1 MRSSAIATA
10 VALVALASPVAGAR
24 AAITPI
30 DGDAKRVCVYSA
42 HRQSVLREF
51 ERLVGRD
58 VDCVLVYNDA
68 APDWAGWESPWYLTH
83 RDPDLNWSG
92 WATAAGHDRQL
103 IITQNLFPA
112 SENTKDWRQAGA
124 RGDYDEHA
132 RTLAR
137 NLVAAGVGS
146 AVIRLAHEANGDW
159 YPDSIG
165 STDAEFDL
173 WRQFWRRTVLAMRS
187 VPGANFRF
195 DWCVNGGYRAIPLD
209 KYYPGDDVVDFVGID
224 AYDAGVPAGVDRWN
238 AVYNRR
244 SGIREVLEFA
254 KAHGKPLSIPEWG
267 VGPANVAFA
276 GGDNPTYVNGIASVV
291 ERNPVAYQSYFYAHD
306 WATQLATGP
315 LSLAAYRAH
324 FGADAGAEPAGLAAP
339 AGTNGDAVPAASPA
353 PVAGAPLPTTAAVAR
368 PPVKAKAKAAKPAR
382 KRARTRRK
390 RRTVR
395 VVRRRAARRAATLGR
410 R

>member
-1 MRSSAIATA
+1 M
-10 VALVALASPVAGAR
+10 PAGA
-24 AAITPI
+24 
-30 DGDAKRVCVYSA
+30 
-42 HRQSVLREF
+42 
-51 ERLVGRD
+51 
-58 VDCVLVYNDA
+58 
-68 APDWAGWESPWYLTH
+68 
-83 RDPDLNWSG
+83 
-92 WATAAGHDRQL
+92 
-103 IITQNLFPA
+103 
-112 SENTKDWRQAGA
+112 
-124 RGDYDEHA
+124 
-132 RTLAR
+132 
-137 NLVAAGVGS
+137 
-146 AVIRLAHEANGDW
+146 
-159 YPDSIG
+159 
-165 STDAEFDL
+165 
-173 WRQFWRRTVLAMRS
+173 
-187 VPGANFRF
+187 
-195 DWCVNGGYRAIPLD
+195 
-209 KYYPGDDVVDFVGID
+209 
-224 AYDAGVPAGVDRWN
+224 DRWN

-324 FGADAGAEPAGLAAP
+324 FGADAGGEPAGLAAP
-339 AGTNGDAVPAASPA
+339 AGTNGDAASAASPA